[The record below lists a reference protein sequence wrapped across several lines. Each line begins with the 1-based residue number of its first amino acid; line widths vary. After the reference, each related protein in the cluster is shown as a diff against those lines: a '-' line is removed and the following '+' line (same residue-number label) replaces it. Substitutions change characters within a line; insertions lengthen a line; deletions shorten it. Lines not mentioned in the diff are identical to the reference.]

1 MKQTKNAKYGSV
13 MEYLCNVE
21 SGFLNDKPHYQ
32 SLESM
37 LTTIYTLYMAAWAV
51 GEISW
56 DGAFYGFADFTAK
69 LLKIR

>member
-1 MKQTKNAKYGSV
+1 MKKDAKYGSV
-13 MEYLCNVE
+13 MEYLVKVE
-21 SGFLNDKPHYQ
+21 SDFLNDKTHYQ

-37 LTTIYTLYMAAWAV
+37 LTTVYTLYITAWAV

>member
-1 MKQTKNAKYGSV
+1 MNKESKYKSV
-13 MEYLCNVE
+13 MEYLMNVE
-21 SGFLNDKPHYQ
+21 SGFLNDKTHYQ

-37 LTTIYTLYMAAWAV
+37 LTTVYSLYMAAWAV

-56 DGAFYGFADFTAK
+56 DDAFYGFADFTAK